1 MPFTLIAGTFHVV
14 GRTKSGSPSGF
25 EPDGDSMQFR
35 PTTPALLSH
44 LKRLDQPVRL
54 TTIGSTQLRFE
65 GIDALELHFSAGK
78 GGVVHQPRPLADDAR
93 DFLTK
98 ELRLDPVRYQP
109 PSDLRV
115 LPPVRRDGAKGFIL
129 SRALDVH
136 GRPVSFVFNGKLPAK
151 DGTEVE
157 LDAALLRRS
166 SNYLTLRAGNA
177 YPLFYDTLFA
187 DLRNVL
193 ARAAVDARAAKRGL
207 WAQDGSTR
215 GVGAADPSALEKD
228 GVTFPKLF
236 RRLIEFYGQGGA
248 SLAGFLP
255 WLEASEEQVLDL
267 TKDNVTHFD
276 NVVGVRGSKVR
287 MLRKPGE
294 LVFISAKT
302 KNKHAAPWVSPT
314 TVTERLAAPL
324 Q

>member
-14 GRTKSGSPSGF
+14 GRTKAGNPSGY

-54 TTIGSTQLRFE
+54 TAIGSTQLRFE
-65 GIDALELHFSAGK
+65 AIDALELHFSAGK
-78 GGVVHQPRPLADDAR
+78 GGVMHQPRPLADDAR

-98 ELRLDPVRYQP
+98 ELKLDPVRYAP

-115 LPPVRRDGAKGFIL
+115 QPPARRDGAKGFIL

-136 GRPVSFVFNGKLPAK
+136 GRPVSFVFSGRPPAK
-151 DGTEVE
+151 DGTEIP
-157 LDAALLRRS
+157 LDVKLLRRS
-166 SNYLTLRAGNA
+166 ANYASLRAGNA

-187 DLRNVL
+187 DLREAL
-193 ARAAVDARAAKRGL
+193 AAAAVYARGRKLGL
-207 WAQDGSTR
+207 WQQDGSTR
-215 GVGAADPSALEKD
+215 GVAAGDPAALEKG

-236 RRLIEFYGQGGA
+236 RRLIEYFGQGGTG
-248 SLAGFLP
+248 LDGFLP
-255 WLEASEEQVLDL
+255 WLEASEEPVLDL

-276 NVVGVRGSKVR
+276 DVVRVRGSKVR
-287 MLRKPGE
+287 LVRKPEE

-302 KNKHAAPWVSPT
+302 KNKQAAPWVAPAA
-314 TVTERLAAPL
+314 VTARLGAPL
-324 Q
+324 